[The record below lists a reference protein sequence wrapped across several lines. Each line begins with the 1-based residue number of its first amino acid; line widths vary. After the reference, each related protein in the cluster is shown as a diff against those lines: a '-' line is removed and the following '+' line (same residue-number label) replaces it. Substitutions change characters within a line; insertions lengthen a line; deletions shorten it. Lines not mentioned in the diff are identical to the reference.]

1 MYRPKIVPFVCDWC
15 SLQSADFIGLTRL
28 FFPKKVSFIRVPC
41 SGRVNPEI
49 VLFSFKNGADG
60 VIVMGCEKGSCN
72 YRTGN
77 FQAERW
83 SDALRMTLELS
94 GLNKDRFKLHL
105 EMDTEIISVYE
116 KFYDEISNLGP
127 IGNELGLDKEK
138 DWEKIK
144 NKFEIIELTLLDND
158 IKWLIGREWT
168 LVTIENVYGEKFD
181 EEKFKMIAKERIRQ
195 QFIASEIMFL
205 TREKP
210 MSIAELSK
218 ILNRNPK
225 EIFDVLT
232 EMQRKERITLYDFVD
247 RIPRY
252 ISVR

>member
-1 MYRPKIVPFVCDWC
+1 
-15 SLQSADFIGLTRL
+15 
-28 FFPKKVSFIRVPC
+28 
-41 SGRVNPEI
+41 
-49 VLFSFKNGADG
+49 
-60 VIVMGCEKGSCN
+60 
-72 YRTGN
+72 
-77 FQAERW
+77 
-83 SDALRMTLELS
+83 
-94 GLNKDRFKLHL
+94 
-105 EMDTEIISVYE
+105 MDTEIISVYE